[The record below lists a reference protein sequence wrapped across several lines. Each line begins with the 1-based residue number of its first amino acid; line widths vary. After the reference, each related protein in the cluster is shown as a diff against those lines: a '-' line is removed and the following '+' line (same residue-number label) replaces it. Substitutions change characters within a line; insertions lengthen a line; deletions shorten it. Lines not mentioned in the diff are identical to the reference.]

1 MVRSSGPK
9 VQASDSGCRLRMRP
23 QTEIIVAYIDAYKDS
38 CGVAPICSLL
48 KEHDYQIAPSTYY
61 AFNPR
66 PPPNRAI
73 YDELLLD
80 HIKGVHRDNYSCYD
94 VRKVWYSL
102 LDDVEV
108 LIKPG
113 RDQVAMLMRRAGLR
127 GIRRLK
133 RVITTVSDPE
143 APKSEDMV
151 KREWDQGA
159 PDRVWVADFTEV
171 RSREGVVYVA
181 FVQDAGTRNI
191 LGFNVR
197 TSRPAELVETALEQ
211 AVNTRSR
218 LHGRHWLSDGNL
230 ICHSDQGSQ
239 GGFKW
244 SSQHL
249 GCGGARWASR
259 GSRCLRFRLGRG
271 ASGRQIGRYDRR
283 CGHRGGRSRRVRC
296 SVSSGA

>member
-1 MVRSSGPK
+1 MSR
-9 VQASDSGCRLRMRP
+9 
-23 QTEIIVAYIDAYKDS
+23 
-38 CGVAPICSLL
+38 
-48 KEHDYQIAPSTYY
+48 STYLTPKRSNCRSVTWK
-61 AFNPR
+61 FQPR
-66 PPPNRAI
+66 KPRKQHRHNRTPAVNARINVRHEESIPQLCLAAVECQSNRAI
-73 YDELLLD
+73 NDEILLD
-80 HIKGVHRDNYSCYD
+80 HIKRVHRDNYSCYG

-113 RDQVAMLMRRAGLR
+113 RDQVARLMRRAGLR

-211 AVNTRSR
+211 AVNT
-218 LHGRHWLSDGNL
+218 
-230 ICHSDQGSQ
+230 
-239 GGFKW
+239 K
-244 SSQHL
+244 
-249 GCGGARWASR
+249 
-259 GSRCLRFRLGRG
+259 
-271 ASGRQIGRYDRR
+271 IGRA
-283 CGHRGGRSRRVRC
+283 H
-296 SVSSGA
+296 